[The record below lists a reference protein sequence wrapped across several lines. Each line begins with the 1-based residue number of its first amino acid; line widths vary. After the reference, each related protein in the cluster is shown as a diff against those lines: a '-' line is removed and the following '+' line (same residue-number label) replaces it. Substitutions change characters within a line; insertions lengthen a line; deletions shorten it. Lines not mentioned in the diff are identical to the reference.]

1 MYRELLDAV
10 AANDA
15 ERAERLLR
23 SGTSADPDGAEE
35 PTALYLASTRG
46 RVAVVRAL
54 LAHGADPNRISGG
67 EDEGLPLS
75 AAAAWDRVEV
85 LEALLAA
92 GADVSGREAGGWTAL
107 LWAAANGRAGAV
119 HALLAAGASPEDA
132 NESGDTA
139 LTLATRR
146 GALGVVQEL
155 LRKGVEADRPDGD
168 GDTPLSIAYDWLG
181 TQLESALLEQLTG
194 QVPEDSQFVVGRSRA
209 KDGTDLVTVAAVGP
223 DGTRVAELTCQRG
236 HAAVATLL
244 EDATG
249 ERLPFDDL
257 VERAMPY
264 RDIDEEAET
273 WWTVASSLSRRGDGE
288 TFDAATRLCANEDP
302 RKREFAVDVIAQ
314 FGFTEAEKPYLEE
327 ALPILRRMA
336 ATEGDER
343 VLRSVLGALG
353 HHADPRALP
362 EVLEIITADGW
373 TRTQADPAALAA
385 VLPPGH
391 AEGLALLVSMTE
403 DPDAEVRDWATMGL
417 AGLSESPEDS
427 ERIRDALAARLDDE
441 DLNTVAEATRGLA
454 TRGDA
459 RAQRGADRVLAESD
473 EDDDYIRDLVKNP

>member
-10 AANDA
+10 AADDA
-15 ERAERLLR
+15 ERTELLLQG
-23 SGTSADPDGAEE
+23 GTSADPEGAEE
-35 PTALYLASTRG
+35 PTALYLASNRG

-54 LAHGADPNRISGG
+54 LVHGADPNRISGG
-67 EDEGLPLS
+67 EDEGLPLCVAS
-75 AAAAWDRVEV
+75 AWDHDEV
-85 LEALLAA
+85 VTALLAA
-92 GADVSGREAGGWTAL
+92 GADVAGREAGGWTAL
-107 LWAAANGRAGAV
+107 LWASANGRADAARV
-119 HALLAAGASPEDA
+119 LLAAGASPEEA
-132 NESGDTA
+132 NDSGETA
-139 LTLATRR
+139 LTLASRR
-146 GALGVVQEL
+146 GALGVVRAL
-155 LRKGVEADRPDGD
+155 LEHDAEAGRPDGD

-181 TQLESALLEQLTG
+181 TQLESALLEQLTE
-194 QVPEDSQFVVGRSRA
+194 QAPEGSQFVVGRSRA

-223 DGTRVAELTCQRG
+223 DGTREAELTCQRG

-264 RDIDEEAET
+264 RDVDEEAET
-273 WWTVASSLSRRGDGE
+273 WWTVASSLSRRGDRD
-288 TFDAATRLCANEDP
+288 TFEAAVRLCASEDP
-302 RKREFAVDVIAQ
+302 RKREFAVDVLAE
-314 FGFTEAEKPYLEE
+314 FGFAEGEKPYLEE
-327 ALPILRRMA
+327 ALPVLRRMA

-362 EVLEIITADGW
+362 EVLEIVTAGGW

-391 AEGLALLVSMTE
+391 AEGLALLVSMTR
-403 DPDAEVRDWATMGL
+403 DPDPEVRDWATMGL
-417 AGLSESPEDS
+417 AGLAEDG
-427 ERIRDALAARLDDE
+427 EEIREALAARLEDE

-454 TRGDA
+454 TRGDERA
-459 RAQRGADRVLAESD
+459 RRGVERVLAESD
-473 EDDDYIRDLVKNP
+473 EDDDYARDLVKNL